1 MQTRQGF
8 VLGFKKNVFAE
19 ITEETAMGY
28 ENADEHAYLKRI
40 LENAPDGVFTIDTE
54 MNIRYVNPAF
64 CRMLDFSREHLIG
77 SSITHYLGDLNILG
91 ICMTEVQRNGHCND
105 QETIFKRADGS
116 MVHISKNVQAI
127 YDDSHTI
134 REILVTIRDLTEI
147 HGLNRRLEQTLAER
161 QKSNQTL
168 QQTLD
173 QLRDAQKQLVQSE
186 KMAALGSLVAGMAHE
201 INTPV
206 GIGVTSASSI
216 REETQKIAQRFSAG
230 TMKRSELDQFLR
242 HTEQACEILHS
253 NLRRAADLVGSFKQV
268 AADQT
273 SDDCRTIDLHD
284 YLDEVL
290 LSLRPGLKQTRLTV
304 TNSSPSGLSMFINPG
319 ALYQV
324 VSNLVMNSIVH
335 GFPTGSEG
343 NISLSARA
351 QDDRV
356 IIEYRDDGAG
366 IPAEHLGR
374 IFDPFFT
381 TRRGQ
386 GGTGLGLNIVYNLIT
401 ATLNGKITVD
411 STPGRG
417 TCFVIE
423 VPAQQKEAA

>member
-1 MQTRQGF
+1 MDRD
-8 VLGFKKNVFAE
+8 
-19 ITEETAMGY
+19 
-28 ENADEHAYLKRI
+28 NADEHVYLKQI
-40 LENAPDGVFTIDTE
+40 LENAPDGVFTIGTD

-64 CRMLDFSREHLIG
+64 CRMLGFAREHLIG

-91 ICMTEVQRNGHCND
+91 ICMTEVQSNGHCND

-127 YDDSHTI
+127 YDDQHNI
-134 REILVTIRDLTEI
+134 REILVTIRDLTEL
-147 HGLNRRLEQTLAER
+147 HALNRRLEQTLAER
-161 QKSNQTL
+161 QQTNQTL

-173 QLRDAQKQLVQSE
+173 QLREAQKQLVQSE

-216 REETQKIAQRFSAG
+216 REETQKIAQHLAAG
-230 TMKRSELDQFLR
+230 TMKRSELDEFLR

-253 NLRRAADLVGSFKQV
+253 NLRRAANLVGSFKQV

-273 SDDCRTIDLHD
+273 SDDCRDIDLHD

-290 LSLRPGLKQTRLTV
+290 LSLRPSLKKSRLAV
-304 TNSSPSGLSMFINPG
+304 TNACPPGMSMFINPG
-319 ALYQV
+319 ALYQI
-324 VSNLVMNSIVH
+324 VSNLVINSVVH
-335 GFPTGSEG
+335 AFPTGGVG
-343 NISLSARA
+343 NISVSARG
-351 QDDRV
+351 QGDRL
-356 IIEYRDDGAG
+356 IIEYADDGCG
-366 IPAEHLGR
+366 IPAEHLDR

-386 GGTGLGLNIVYNLIT
+386 GGTGLGLNIAYNLIT
-401 ATLNGKITVD
+401 STLNGTVNVD
-411 STPGRG
+411 SAPGQG
-417 TCFVIE
+417 TRFTIA
-423 VPAQQKEAA
+423 VPARQKEAA

>member
-1 MQTRQGF
+1 MDRDNT
-8 VLGFKKNVFAE
+8 
-19 ITEETAMGY
+19 
-28 ENADEHAYLKRI
+28 DEHAYLKQI

-64 CRMLDFSREHLIG
+64 CRMLGFPREHLVG

-91 ICMTEVQRNGHCND
+91 ICMTEVQANGHCND
-105 QETIFKRADGS
+105 QETLFKRADGS

-134 REILVTIRDLTEI
+134 REILVTIRDLTEM

-161 QKSNQTL
+161 QKTNQTL

-173 QLRDAQKQLVQSE
+173 QLRDAQAQLVQSE
-186 KMAALGSLVAGMAHE
+186 KMAALGNLVAGMAHE

-230 TMKRSELDQFLR
+230 TMKRSELDEFLR
-242 HTEQACEILHS
+242 HTAQACEILHS

-273 SDDCRTIDLHD
+273 SDDCRSIDLHD

-290 LSLRPGLKQTRLTV
+290 LSLRPGLKQTRLVV
-304 TNSSPSGLSMFINPG
+304 TNACPSGLAMFINPG
-319 ALYQV
+319 ALYQI

-335 GFPTGSEG
+335 AFPAGSEG
-343 NISLSARA
+343 NIILSARA
-351 QDDRV
+351 QGDRV
-356 IIEYRDDGAG
+356 VIEYRDDGAG

-401 ATLNGKITVD
+401 TTLNGKITVD
-411 STPGRG
+411 SAPGRG
-417 TCFVIE
+417 SCFVIE
-423 VPAQQKEAA
+423 VPALQKETA